1 MPTVCVKR
9 FQKCGFMTS
18 TPAPT
23 QHHRNKVFVIAS
35 PYPYIVFTPNGA
47 SVVAWSQQQEP

>member
-1 MPTVCVKR
+1 MCMKR
-9 FQKCGFMTS
+9 FVMCGYMDS

-23 QHHRNKVFVIAS
+23 QHHRNKFFVIAS